1 MPIFNYFYLL
11 GSVLFSFLAPLY
23 TIYIDAAPV
32 LLETIKTVAEI
43 NITDATPIDII
54 KEKTINYTQIF
65 LSVYVLISSI
75 LLIRFGKNL
84 INILQKVK
92 RNTKK
97 PYQKS
102 ILVLVDDQILPHTF
116 WNYIFINKR
125 DYENQ
130 KIEQELFTHEL
141 THVVQ
146 KHTFDVLV
154 LELIQILFW
163 INPFFILL
171 KKAVHLNHEFLA
183 DQTVINQ
190 HKNTIQY
197 QHLLLNS
204 AAWKNDYY
212 LASNLN
218 YSLTKKR
225 LLMMTTKSSHTK
237 ILLKKLAVVPLLAGF
252 VFLFAERVEAQEVIY
267 EQEIVTRNISD
278 DIPLETIEEQI
289 FTPTGEKT
297 ATGFTDLKGI
307 KYYFVTIGNTT
318 KHFNKDGRLT
328 DNVGTVIS
336 NKKTNASDVI
346 PGNYITK
353 TYFNGKVFCEFN
365 DNKPYE
371 DIEDSIENYKKFKTL
386 LKNNLNK
393 YNLLATK
400 FNEFPIDTRI
410 ITLKELDKL
419 EMLYNTLTDKEKEQ
433 AAPFPKTYSPGENNF
448 HRDGDDEIR
457 EIINSLDTKY
467 DRRSY
472 QELNKRYESQ
482 RNATPHFV
490 KSSKE
495 RQETLKDLFST
506 LGTLYFKLSKENKQ
520 TAKRPIHPHDPY
532 LRLMKDNKVFYKLR
546 SELTE
551 KDKLLIPPPPPPPNA
566 SKEGI
571 LRAIKAYKAWENRT
585 GNSIPP
591 PPPPIKK
598 R

>member
-225 LLMMTTKSSHTK
+225 LKMMTTQSSQTK
-237 ILLKKLAVVPLLAGF
+237 IWLKKIAIIPLLAGF
-252 VFLFAERVEAQEVIY
+252 IFLFAERVESQEKREVVKTFY
-267 EQEIVTRNISD
+267 EQS
-278 DIPLETIEEQI
+278 
-289 FTPTGEKT
+289 G
-297 ATGFTDLKGI
+297 GI
-307 KYYFVTIGNTT
+307 KI
-318 KHFNKDGRLT
+318 
-328 DNVGTVIS
+328 
-336 NKKTNASDVI
+336 
-346 PGNYITK
+346 
-353 TYFNGKVFCEFN
+353 
-365 DNKPYE
+365 
-371 DIEDSIENYKKFKTL
+371 L
-386 LKNNLNK
+386 LKNN
-393 YNLLATK
+393 
-400 FNEFPIDTRI
+400 
-410 ITLKELDKL
+410 
-419 EMLYNTLTDKEKEQ
+419 NTLLLNNKI
-433 AAPFPKTYSPGENNF
+433 YSIDN
-448 HRDGDDEIR
+448 
-457 EIINSLDTKY
+457 
-467 DRRSY
+467 
-472 QELNKRYESQ
+472 
-482 RNATPHFV
+482 
-490 KSSKE
+490 
-495 RQETLKDLFST
+495 LKN
-506 LGTLYFKLSKENKQ
+506 GLSKR
-520 TAKRPIHPHDPY
+520 TI
-532 LRLMKDNKVFYKLR
+532 LM
-546 SELTE
+546 S
-551 KDKLLIPPPPPPPNA
+551 
-566 SKEGI
+566 
-571 LRAIKAYKAWENRT
+571 
-585 GNSIPP
+585 
-591 PPPPIKK
+591 
-598 R
+598 